1 MGSLTKK
8 PATLPKEPYDVPVKK
23 NEQVKKN
30 NEVDKKSEK
39 KTSLGLTID
48 TKKKINTL
56 RKMKDFKNV
65 DDLLLYLIEQEIKNF
80 TDKEKM
86 EFEIISKNI

>member
-8 PATLPKEPYDVPVKK
+8 PTILPTETFDTPTTTK
-23 NEQVKKN
+23 NKNLEQKT
-30 NEVDKKSEK
+30 EK
-39 KTSLGLTID
+39 KTSIGLTLD

-65 DDLLLYLIEQEIKNF
+65 DDLLLYLINEEVEKF

>member
-1 MGSLTKK
+1 MMGSLTKK
-8 PATLPKEPYDVPVKK
+8 PTILPTETFDTPATSIHAKLEQKK
-23 NEQVKKN
+23 Q
-30 NEVDKKSEK
+30 K
-39 KTSLGLTID
+39 KTSIGLTVD

-65 DDLLLYLIEQEIKNF
+65 DDLLLYLISQETEKF
-80 TDKEKM
+80 SDKEKM

>member
-8 PATLPKEPYDVPVKK
+8 PATLPAETYDVPAEK
-23 NEQVKKN
+23 NKQVQQN
-30 NEVDKKSEK
+30 VEVDKKSEK